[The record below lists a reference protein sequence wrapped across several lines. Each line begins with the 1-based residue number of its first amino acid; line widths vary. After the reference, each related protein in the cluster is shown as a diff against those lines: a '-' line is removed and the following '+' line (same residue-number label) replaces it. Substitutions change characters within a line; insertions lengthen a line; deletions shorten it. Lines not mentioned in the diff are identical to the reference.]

1 MLVTPMTVHVVCL
14 KRPKTSSVLGLMGVS
29 APSHRVY
36 RLYGDTCRS
45 RVNINLSVY
54 TLATAIFSR
63 PPSLA
68 WHSMLLIHHSYN
80 GEQSV
85 LFARSNLL
93 YSFSMQLRS
102 IAASLGVT
110 PVTQFRGRAASQFTV
125 VVSRAGR
132 PFTVKERQLVR
143 NAICSCL

>member
-1 MLVTPMTVHVVCL
+1 MCMYCKVYRLFRHN
-14 KRPKTSSVLGLMGVS
+14 SSVLEVTYYAQNYAGIMWKSL
-29 APSHRVY
+29 
-36 RLYGDTCRS
+36 
-45 RVNINLSVY
+45 
-54 TLATAIFSR
+54 LATAIFSR

-68 WHSMLLIHHSYN
+68 WHSKLLIHHSYN

-85 LFARSNLL
+85 LFARSNLP

-102 IAASLGVT
+102 IAASLGDT